1 MAIRNIR
8 EDGDEILRKISKPV
22 TVFDRKLWE
31 LLDDMADTMAEA
43 NGAGLAAVQVGVLRR
58 AFVVDVGDGLMEF
71 VNPQILEASGEQTGV
86 EGCLSFPGQWG
97 MVTRPNHIKIKAQDR
112 HGSWFEAE
120 GEGLCARSMIHEAEH
135 LDGKVFTDTGC
146 RMLSEDEAEKLF
158 QKQK

>member
-120 GEGLCARSMIHEAEH
+120 GEGLCARAMIHEAEH

-158 QKQK
+158 QKQN

>member
-58 AFVVDVGDGLMEF
+58 AFVVDGGDGLMEF

-120 GEGLCARSMIHEAEH
+120 GEGLCARAMIHEAEH

>member
-120 GEGLCARSMIHEAEH
+120 GEGLCARAMIHEAEH

-146 RMLSEDEAEKLF
+146 RMLSEFVENF
-158 QKQK
+158 

>member
-1 MAIRNIR
+1 M
-8 EDGDEILRKISKPV
+8 
-22 TVFDRKLWE
+22 
-31 LLDDMADTMAEA
+31 
-43 NGAGLAAVQVGVLRR
+43 QVGVLRR

-120 GEGLCARSMIHEAEH
+120 GEGLCARAMIHEAEH

-158 QKQK
+158 QKQN